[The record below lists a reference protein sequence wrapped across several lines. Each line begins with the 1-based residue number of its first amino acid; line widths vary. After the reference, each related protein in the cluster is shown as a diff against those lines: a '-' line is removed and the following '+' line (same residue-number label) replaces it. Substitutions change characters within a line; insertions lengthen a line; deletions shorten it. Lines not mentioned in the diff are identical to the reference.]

1 MYTHRD
7 FVLKS
12 LFLSSIVLSSSL
24 TPVVANQ
31 GVQQRADQI
40 SLNNN
45 DIIINSNVIDNIQ
58 NGIQKNKYLFSYE
71 INNFYNSLMNGS
83 EINNEELIKLQNV
96 IYKSEI

>member
-1 MYTHRD
+1 MGVNMYTHVD

-12 LFLSSIVLSSSL
+12 LFLSYIVLSSSL

-45 DIIINSNVIDNIQ
+45 DILINSNVIDNIQ
-58 NGIQKNKYLFSYE
+58 NTI
-71 INNFYNSLMNGS
+71 
-83 EINNEELIKLQNV
+83 
-96 IYKSEI
+96 

>member
-1 MYTHRD
+1 MYTHVD

-12 LFLSSIVLSSSL
+12 LFLSYIVLSSSL

-45 DIIINSNVIDNIQ
+45 DILINSNVIDNIQ
-58 NGIQKNKYLFSYE
+58 NTI
-71 INNFYNSLMNGS
+71 
-83 EINNEELIKLQNV
+83 
-96 IYKSEI
+96 